1 MLYFDTAYLVR
12 CYIPEIGHELVRDL
26 ADDQDSIA
34 SCELARVEF
43 ASAVHRKVRDGW
55 LTARQA
61 KIVWKQ
67 FDLDAEAG
75 HLVWFPVSSSILG
88 RACTRIRIL
97 DRSVPLRA
105 LDAIHLA
112 CARENGFEE
121 IFSNDRHLLSA
132 APHFGLKARNI
143 LPPA

>member
-12 CYIPEIGHELVRDL
+12 CYIPEAGHEAVRAL
-26 ADDQDSIA
+26 ADDQDAIA

-55 LTARQA
+55 LNSRQA

-67 FDLDAEAG
+67 FEMDSGAG
-75 HLVWFPVSSSILG
+75 HLAWLPVSAALFD
-88 RACTRIRIL
+88 RACARIRML
-97 DRSVPLRA
+97 ERTVSLRA

-121 IFSNDRHLLSA
+121 IYSNDRHLLAA

-143 LPPA
+143 LPAV